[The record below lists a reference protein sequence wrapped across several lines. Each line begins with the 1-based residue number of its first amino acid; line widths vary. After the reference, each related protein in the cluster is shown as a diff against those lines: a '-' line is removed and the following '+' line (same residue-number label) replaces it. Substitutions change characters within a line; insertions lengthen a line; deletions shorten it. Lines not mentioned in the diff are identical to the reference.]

1 MLLAAFEYS
10 LNGYALAAI
19 VRFIFTAVCCVLG
32 SRPKKKCCRLERRV
46 NVVAASVVFRS
57 TFKCCLLSSACML
70 QRLLLEFKIRL
81 LSKSFDVGLWL
92 QPDMILL
99 KCWTLDRQ
107 LDSRLDWIQCWL
119 LVGYGYFAEFRV
131 HLWSGRCLGTW
142 MYVFS
147 CLNLTCWILHSPLA
161 RTIKLDMQHSRVNIV
176 DTVCSLCRYREWPG
190 LRQGHL
196 SYDSTKTSAVLP
208 SSCVEIG
215 AVQPCLQPWLR
226 CTSSAA
232 CIP

>member
-1 MLLAAFEYS
+1 MSANDYNPIWYCWNVERLIDSLIRGSIGSNADFSLATGILLNF
-10 LNGYALAAI
+10 G
-19 VRFIFTAVCCVLG
+19 
-32 SRPKKKCCRLERRV
+32 
-46 NVVAASVVFRS
+46 S
-57 TFKCCLLSSACML
+57 TF
-70 QRLLLEFKIRL
+70 
-81 LSKSFDVGLWL
+81 GLW
-92 QPDMILL
+92 
-99 KCWTLDRQ
+99 
-107 LDSRLDWIQCWL
+107 
-119 LVGYGYFAEFRV
+119 
-131 HLWSGRCLGTW
+131 CLGTW

-161 RTIKLDMQHSRVNIV
+161 RTIKLDMQHSWVTYCRYC
-176 DTVCSLCRYREWPG
+176 CSLCRYREWPG